1 LDFILITTSIVAGVF
16 TSIIFNRLLGH
27 GQHRSKGKPEIS
39 QSSSSAAN
47 VQILE
52 SLKIENEIIKEGIAK
67 LYEAFRADKISK
79 LEYDR
84 LIVKYSEE
92 LRICN
97 ERMKELQPII
107 DIFELKE
114 LRNGLVSLIE
124 NRIKNIDEKL
134 EKLSSTP
141 IVKSSGIR
149 TGGIDSISEELRHV
163 NPDTIKSH
171 NFGDQVLQT
180 ASREQIRIE

>member
-1 LDFILITTSIVAGVF
+1 M
-16 TSIIFNRLLGH
+16 
-27 GQHRSKGKPEIS
+27 
-39 QSSSSAAN
+39 
-47 VQILE
+47 
-52 SLKIENEIIKEGIAK
+52 
-67 LYEAFRADKISK
+67 
-79 LEYDR
+79 
-84 LIVKYSEE
+84 KYSEE

-141 IVKSSGIR
+141 IVKSSGIP
-149 TGGIDSISEELRHV
+149 TGGIDSISKELRHV
-163 NPDTIKSH
+163 NPDTIQSH
-171 NFGDQVLQT
+171 KFGEQVLQT
-180 ASREQIRIE
+180 ASREQIRIERLQKEVLDALSKLDKSSENHSSGSSKSNKDLSIRENGEFESTPDS